1 MASNE
6 DSASDVDFQLVTTYI
21 LVLMLLARSGLLV
34 VVVNVCQRA
43 VTWPSSLFVLVV
55 VVVYFDAY
63 LFRAQKLN
71 WVCDFL
77 APVALSAYVSTRAPR
92 THCTGLQVV
101 AMHWAVDLCWAVS
114 SNFFLSSRALRLR
127 IPVDVVTASMAW
139 AACLVAHAILAC
151 SHTTSAEVVC
161 RVVCY
166 YVSCMIHYYS
176 TSFVDSI
183 DRNALAFSV
192 MHVSLHMMFVEEY
205 VLLGSSLV
213 FAFLYARIYYEG
225 LLHSPVGGMDLPAP
239 AKRSATPSCGAPA
252 EPLEL
257 IRELR
262 AAQVTSREP

>member
-6 DSASDVDFQLVTTYI
+6 DSASDVDFRLVTTYI
-21 LVLMLLARSGLLV
+21 PVLMLLARSGLLV
-34 VVVNVCQRA
+34 VVVDVCQRA

-71 WVCDFL
+71 RVCGFL
-77 APVALSAYVSTRAPR
+77 APVALGVYVSTRAPR

-114 SNFFLSSRALRLR
+114 SSFFLASHALRLR

-139 AACLVAHAILAC
+139 SACLVAHAILAC

-161 RVVCY
+161 RAVCY

-176 TSFVDSI
+176 VSFVDGI

-192 MHVSLHMMFVEEY
+192 MHVSLHMMFVEVY

-225 LLHSPVGGMDLPAP
+225 LLRSPGCGMDLLAP
-239 AKRSATPSCGAPA
+239 AKRSATPCCGTPA
-252 EPLEL
+252 EPSEL

-262 AAQVTSREP
+262 AAQATSREP